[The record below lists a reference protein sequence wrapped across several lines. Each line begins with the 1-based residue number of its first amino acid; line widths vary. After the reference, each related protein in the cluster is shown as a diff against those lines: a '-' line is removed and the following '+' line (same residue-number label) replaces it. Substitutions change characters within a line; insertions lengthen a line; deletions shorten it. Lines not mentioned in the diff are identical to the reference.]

1 MKYSILFPYFL
12 IKNAR
17 RKKRADL
24 LIVEAAKNKG
34 KEILKA
40 PALIVKTLNGI
51 GVNPAVKVMIRPYR
65 SYLVFISRNTA
76 SLNPGI

>member
-1 MKYSILFPYFL
+1 MKPSILFPYFL

-51 GVNPAVKVMIRPYR
+51 GVNPAVKVMIRP
-65 SYLVFISRNTA
+65 
-76 SLNPGI
+76 

>member
-1 MKYSILFPYFL
+1 MKFSILFPCFL

-51 GVNPAVKVMIRPYR
+51 GVNPAVKVMIKP
-65 SYLVFISRNTA
+65 
-76 SLNPGI
+76 

>member
-1 MKYSILFPYFL
+1 MKSSILFPCFL

-65 SYLVFISRNTA
+65 SYLVFILRNTA

>member
-1 MKYSILFPYFL
+1 MKQQKRLNGLSISEVREL
-12 IKNAR
+12 IDKKNTR
-17 RKKRADL
+17 LIDL
-24 LIVEAAKNKG
+24 REGN
-34 KEILKA
+34 EILKA

-65 SYLVFISRNTA
+65 SYLVFISRNTS

>member
-1 MKYSILFPYFL
+1 MNSSILFPYFL

-17 RKKRADL
+17 RKKRDDL

-51 GVNPAVKVMIRPYR
+51 GVNPAVKVMIRP
-65 SYLVFISRNTA
+65 
-76 SLNPGI
+76 